1 MKYARSRSLAHGV
14 LDMLSA
20 DKTAQDDVFDKLS
33 NDEEYDVYYQM
44 TKFKLKLLHELL
56 QNSLTKR
63 QKCYIMLYYRD
74 RLTMEEI
81 AGKMGVNRSTVSRTL
96 KASRMKLYRLVKDS
110 FLD

>member
-1 MKYARSRSLAHGV
+1 MKYARKRTLAHGV

-20 DKTAQDDVFDKLS
+20 DKTAQDEVFDKLS
-33 NDEEYDVYYQM
+33 DEEEYDAYYQV
-44 TKFKLKLLHELL
+44 TRFKIRLLHELL

-81 AGKMGVNRSTVSRTL
+81 ALKMGVNRSTVSRTL
-96 KASRMKLYRLVKDS
+96 KASRMKLYRLVRDS